1 MAIAQTAAVLP
12 PFAPAA
18 KSRSIAPAVL
28 AGVGIIFTLGTIMS
42 VLALHV
48 VGPSAQISPIRRT
61 ISEYAYA
68 SNGWVFNG
76 AVIALAIG
84 SLLITTGLWLT
95 GRIRPISIASLG
107 ILLWSLSLVLLVI
120 FPKHDWS
127 VGPSSHGMIHR
138 VASLVAFISLP
149 IAAFSTGRR
158 SRGVPQLKIAA
169 RVTMLLALIS
179 AAWFSVIAGAA
190 LLAPITGIPWYRAI
204 PLGLFER
211 GVALFEVLAVIAAGY
226 LAVKA
231 ARISRLRS

>member
-1 MAIAQTAAVLP
+1 MAIAQTAAALP
-12 PFAPAA
+12 PLAAAA
-18 KSRSIAPAVL
+18 KSRAPNPAV
-28 AGVGIIFTLGTIMS
+28 AAWVGIVLTFGTIIS
-42 VLALHV
+42 VLAMHV
-48 VGPSAQISPIRRT
+48 VGPSAEISPIRRT

-68 SNGWVFNG
+68 SNGWIFNS
-76 AVIALAIG
+76 AVISLAIG
-84 SLLITTGLWLT
+84 SLLITTGLWHT
-95 GRIRPISIASLG
+95 GRISPTSVACLG
-107 ILLWSLSLVLLVI
+107 MLLWCVALVLLVI

-149 IAAFSTGRR
+149 IATFLVGLH

-190 LLAPITGIPWYRAI
+190 LLTPITGTPWYRAI

-211 GVALFEVLAVIAAGY
+211 GVAFFEVLAVIAAGY